1 VTAQRAP
8 EAIRQQ
14 DVGSLTED
22 MAHGAAPVGLL
33 PDARTSPG
41 GRSPGRAPG
50 NGAGRPARLSD
61 EVACALR
68 GRPESVKLAR
78 DFARETLEAWGL
90 QGLEDDVAW
99 VISELVTNALNHG
112 LEHAARGRWSRPI
125 QVRLTMQLAHMLCM
139 VSDPG
144 SGIPVRK
151 EPDHLRECGR
161 GLQVVESCSD
171 RWGWNPLDHGG
182 KVLWAAFRVRG

>member
-1 VTAQRAP
+1 MTAQRAT
-8 EAIRQQ
+8 EAAYRP

-22 MAHGAAPVGLL
+22 MAYGAAPVRLL
-33 PDARTSPG
+33 PDTRT
-41 GRSPGRAPG
+41 PG
-50 NGAGRPARLSD
+50 NGDRPQARAWD
-61 EVACALR
+61 EAVCALR

-78 DFARETLEAWGL
+78 EFARETLKAWGL
-90 QGLEDDVAW
+90 DSLEDDVAW

-125 QVRLTMQLAHMLCM
+125 QVRLTMQLAHVLCM

-144 SGIPVRK
+144 SGKPVRK

-171 RWGWNPLDHGG
+171 RWGWNLLDDGG
-182 KVLWAAFRVRG
+182 KVVWAAFRVRG

>member
-1 VTAQRAP
+1 MVTAQRAP
-8 EAIRQQ
+8 ETICKS
-14 DVGSLTED
+14 DVGTLIEEI
-22 MAHGAAPVGLL
+22 AHRAAPVGLL
-33 PDARTSPG
+33 PDARP
-41 GRSPGRAPG
+41 PAA
-50 NGAGRPARLSD
+50 GAGTRPKVWD
-61 EVACALR
+61 EAVCALR

-78 DFARETLEAWGL
+78 DFARETLGAWGL
-90 QGLEDDVAW
+90 YSLGDDVAW

-112 LEHAARGRWSRPI
+112 LQHAARGRWSRPI
-125 QVRLTMQLAHMLCM
+125 QVRLTMQLAHVLCM

-144 SGIPVRK
+144 GGTPVRK

-182 KVLWAAFRVRG
+182 KVVWAAFRVRD